1 MLCGLIVATGF
12 EKMPKVKKS
21 PNLVTL
27 VLSQVAPSI
36 RSLTSKILECLNWGN
51 HSSSIEYKAASVMY
65 WPIDVGA
72 LRFVYS
78 GIFAMQKR
86 FWGQISMQF
95 FVHKCDRSG
104 LISDY
109 LTLHLIWVFMT
120 NRSFKISYFCCNLKH
135 FKSI

>member
-1 MLCGLIVATGF
+1 
-12 EKMPKVKKS
+12 MPQASKRCPKLKNRPIWSRWYWVKS
-21 PNLVTL
+21 L
-27 VLSQVAPSI
+27 PSI

-65 WPIDVGA
+65 WPKPIDVGA

-78 GIFAMQKR
+78 DIFAMQKR